1 MGAARRRGL
10 LPPARAAR
18 PEKPACR
25 PATVATPMTGRGAS
39 TGSGRGHV
47 LFCSL
52 SIEPGAGG
60 MQRFD
65 RRVVDVLLAR
75 ARDGAGT
82 PPAVHVL
89 FDRPGTGLEGLESH
103 RVRRYWR
110 ARLRFLRETL
120 GSIRRGPEALLL
132 GHILF
137 LPLAA
142 LARVHRPRL
151 RVVVFVHGIE
161 AWGGPGRQRGRWYE
175 PLLLRF
181 AVDQVIAVSTCTADI
196 MAARLAFP
204 RQRIAVLPNAV
215 DPLPFPATAERNGP
229 PVVLVVARLDLLDRA
244 KNVDQV
250 IRAVAALA
258 PELPAIRLEI
268 VGDGALRPELERLA
282 RTLGVAPNVL
292 FQGRVDDA
300 ALDAA
305 YRRARVFALPS
316 TKEGFGI
323 VYLEAWQ
330 RGLPVVAA
338 AAGGVPEVVSS
349 GEDGLLVPPGDLPG
363 LVDALRALLT
373 DPARA
378 RRYAEAGMRKVESR
392 YLHHHFEARLS
403 DLLDGLSGSAAEGNE
418 R

>member
-1 MGAARRRGL
+1 
-10 LPPARAAR
+10 
-18 PEKPACR
+18 
-25 PATVATPMTGRGAS
+25 MTGQGAC
-39 TGSGRGHV
+39 TGSGRDRV

-75 ARDGAGT
+75 AGDGTGAR
-82 PPAVHVL
+82 PVVHVL
-89 FDRPGTGLEGLESH
+89 FDHPEPGNGGKEEPG
-103 RVRRYWR
+103 VRRFGR
-110 ARLRFLRETL
+110 ARLRYLRETL
-120 GSIRRGPEALLL
+120 SSIRRGSRTLLL

-142 LARVHRPRL
+142 LARLLRPRL
-151 RVVVFVHGIE
+151 RVVLFVHGIE
-161 AWGGPGRQRGRWYE
+161 VWGGPGRQRRRWYE
-175 PLLLRF
+175 PVLLRL
-181 AVDQVIAVSTCTADI
+181 AVDHIIAVSTCTADI
-196 MAARLAFP
+196 MAARFAFP
-204 RQRIAVLPNAV
+204 RQYIAVLPNAV
-215 DPLPFPATAERNGP
+215 DPLPVPATVERNGP

-250 IRAVAALA
+250 IRAVAALVQ
-258 PELPAIRLEI
+258 EVPAVRLEI
-268 VGDGALRPELERLA
+268 VGDGVLRPELERLVRA
-282 RTLGVAPNVL
+282 LGIERSVDFL
-292 FQGRVDDA
+292 GRVDDA

-330 RGLPVVAA
+330 RGLPVIGA

-349 GEDGLLVPPGDLPG
+349 GEDGLLVSPGDLDG
-363 LVDALRALLT
+363 LIEALRALLS

-392 YLHHHFEARLS
+392 YLHRHFEARLS
-403 DLLDGLSGSAAEGNE
+403 GLLDGLSGSAVDGNE

>member
-1 MGAARRRGL
+1 MTGQGAAIGI
-10 LPPARAAR
+10 
-18 PEKPACR
+18 
-25 PATVATPMTGRGAS
+25 GRG
-39 TGSGRGHV
+39 RV

-52 SIEPGAGG
+52 SIEPGVGG

-75 ARDGAGT
+75 AGDGARAR
-82 PPAVHVL
+82 PVVHVL
-89 FDRPGTGLEGLESH
+89 FDHPMPGNGGQEEPGA
-103 RVRRYWR
+103 RRFGR

-120 GSIRRGPEALLL
+120 DSIGRGSRTLLL

-137 LPLAA
+137 LPLTA
-142 LARVHRPRL
+142 LARLLRPRL
-151 RVVVFVHGIE
+151 RVVLFVHGIE
-161 AWGGPGRQRGRWYE
+161 VWGGPGRHRRRWYE
-175 PLLLRF
+175 PLLLRL
-181 AVDQVIAVSTCTADI
+181 AVDHVIAVSNYTADI
-196 MAARLAFP
+196 MAARFAFP

-215 DPLPFPATAERNGP
+215 DPLPVTATAERNGA

-258 PELPAIRLEI
+258 QEVPAIRLEI
-268 VGDGALRPELERLA
+268 VGDGELRAELERL
-282 RTLGVAPNVL
+282 THELGVERSVDFL
-292 FQGRVDDA
+292 GRVDDA

-305 YRRARVFALPS
+305 YRRACVFALPS
-316 TKEGFGI
+316 AKEGFGI

-330 RGLPVVAA
+330 RGLPVIGA

-349 GEDGLLVPPGDLPG
+349 GEDGLLVSPGDLDG
-363 LVDALRALLT
+363 LIEALRALLS

-378 RRYAEAGMRKVESR
+378 RRYAEAGMRQVESR
-392 YLHHHFEARLS
+392 YLHRHFEARLS
-403 DLLDGLSGSAAEGNE
+403 GLLDGLSGSAVDGNE